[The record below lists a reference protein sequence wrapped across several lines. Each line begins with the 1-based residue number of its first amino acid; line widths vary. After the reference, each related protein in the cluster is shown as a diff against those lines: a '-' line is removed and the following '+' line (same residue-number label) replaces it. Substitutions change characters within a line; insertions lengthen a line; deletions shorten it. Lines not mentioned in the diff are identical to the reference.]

1 MEYNILKTSI
11 DTGVALI
18 TINRPEAL
26 NALNSE
32 FFSEFNNFLN
42 AVEKNDLIK
51 VLVITGTGKSFVA
64 GADISELVG
73 MNYEKACCFSKL
85 GQNTF
90 SRLENLKIPVIAA
103 VNGYALGG
111 GCELAMAC
119 DFRIVSKNARFGQ
132 PEVNLGLIPGYSG
145 TQRFTKLAGLGN
157 ALYAMMTGEMIS
169 AEEALHMG
177 LAQKIVEPDK
187 LMEEVLKMAQKI
199 ATNGSQAI
207 KKVKEI
213 IRKGQYTNLK
223 EGSELETEAFSKL
236 FDYPSTKEGLLAF
249 LEKRKPNW

>member
-1 MEYNILKTSI
+1 MEYNLLKTSI
-11 DTGVALI
+11 DAGVALV
-18 TINRPEAL
+18 TISRPEAL

-32 FFSEFNNFLN
+32 FFTEFNDFLN
-42 AVEKNDLIK
+42 GVEKNDMIK
-51 VLVITGTGKSFVA
+51 VLVITGDGKSFVA
-64 GADISELVG
+64 GADISELVN

-119 DFRIVSKNARFGQ
+119 DFRIVSRNAKFGQ
-132 PEVNLGLIPGYSG
+132 PEVHLGLIPGYSG
-145 TQRFTKLAGLGN
+145 TQRFSRLAGLGN
-157 ALYAMMTGEMIS
+157 ALYAMLTGEMIS

-177 LAQKIVEPDK
+177 LAQKLVEPEN
-187 LMEEVLKMAQKI
+187 LMDEVMTIAKKI
-199 ATNGSQAI
+199 AANGSQAI
-207 KKVKEI
+207 RKAKEI
-213 IRKGQYTNLK
+213 IRKGYDKNIK
-223 EGSELETEAFSKL
+223 EGNELETEAFSKL
-236 FDYPSTKEGLLAF
+236 FDYPSTKEGMRAF